1 MKEKYLIKNVNTKD
15 DAREY
20 AIFLQYWISK
30 HELSWQEISDLQN
43 DLTILAKK
51 FDLVEE
57 FKENGMI

>member
-1 MKEKYLIKNVNTKD
+1 MKEKYLIENVNTKD

-20 AIFLQYWISK
+20 AIFLQDWISK
-30 HELSWQEISDLQN
+30 HKLSWQEILDLQN